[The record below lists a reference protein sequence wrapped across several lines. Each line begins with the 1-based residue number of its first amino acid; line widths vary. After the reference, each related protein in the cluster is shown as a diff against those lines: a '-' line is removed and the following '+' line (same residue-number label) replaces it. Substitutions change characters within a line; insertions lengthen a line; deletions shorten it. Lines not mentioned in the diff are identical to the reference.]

1 MDGEWTLVAVTLLC
15 GIFFWSFF
23 QLKWSRQKQNLEKK
37 LQTPRKKREACL
49 KQAEEAVSH
58 FKAEHPGLDLSPIMD
73 LPLSELSQQI
83 RDGSL
88 QPDVVLHAYI
98 EKALEV
104 NSKLNCGTAFLTESL
119 KQLEDI
125 ETHKDGLLYGIPI
138 SIKENIDYKGYD
150 STCGVF
156 SMVNSPAAQDSVVVK
171 VLKRQGAV
179 PFIKTNVPQA
189 LYNYECSNPIY
200 GTTVNPHN
208 LQKTCG
214 GSTGG
219 EAALIGGGGSILGLG
234 SDLGG
239 SLRIPAAFCG
249 VCALKPTTNRI
260 SLLGMNSCVK
270 GIKSVRSSLGPM
282 ARDVNSLAL
291 CMRALLNK
299 DMFTLD
305 PTIPPLPFKHEVYE
319 SSERLRIGY
328 YDNDGYMQPSP
339 GMSRALQEA
348 KALLEQAGHM
358 VVLEAGKIGKRKDL
372 SKFDKG
378 QIVTARRL
386 HQSISKTATL
396 VECSRSAVLVPF
408 KPPRIRTA
416 IHEYFLKILLAD
428 GCATVR
434 SHLKEGPINPCLQI
448 GRSFDLPRFLK
459 KIMSLVLNF
468 THPHIASLLDCTCGV
483 SSVAEL
489 WKQQNVAENYIHEF
503 IEEWEKLELD
513 VVICPIL
520 GPAINFTY
528 SGRLTSGTSYTAL
541 YNVLNFPV
549 GVVPITKV
557 TAEDEDQLR
566 HYKGT
571 FGGYAD
577 KLLIKALQDGVGLPL
592 AVQCVSLPWQ
602 DELCLRLMREL
613 EAVCAK
619 NKQSNTQ

>member
-1 MDGEWTLVAVTLLC
+1 MDSEWTLVAVALLC
-15 GIFFWSFF
+15 GIFCWCFF
-23 QLKWSRQKQNLEKK
+23 QLKWSRQKENLERK
-37 LQTPRKKREACL
+37 LQTARKRREACL
-49 KQAEEAVSH
+49 KQAEEAVGR

-73 LPLSELSQQI
+73 LPLPELSQQI

-88 QPDVVLHAYI
+88 QSDVVLHAYI

-150 STCGVF
+150 STCGV
-156 SMVNSPAAQDSVVVK
+156 SGMVNSPAAQDSVVVK
-171 VLKRQGAV
+171 VLKRQGAI

-234 SDLGG
+234 SDIGG

-249 VCALKPTTNRI
+249 VCALKPTANRI

-270 GIKSVRSSLGPM
+270 GMKSVLSSVGPM

-305 PTIPPLPFKHEVYE
+305 PTIPPLPFKQEVYE

-348 KALLEQAGHM
+348 RAFLEQAGH
-358 VVLEAGKIGKRKDL
+358 K
-372 SKFDKG
+372 
-378 QIVTARRL
+378 
-386 HQSISKTATL
+386 
-396 VECSRSAVLVPF
+396 
-408 KPPRIRTA
+408 
-416 IHEYFLKILLAD
+416 
-428 GCATVR
+428 
-434 SHLKEGPINPCLQI
+434 
-448 GRSFDLPRFLK
+448 
-459 KIMSLVLNF
+459 
-468 THPHIASLLDCTCGV
+468 HPHIASVLDCTCGL
-483 SSVAEL
+483 SSVADL

-503 IEEWEKLELD
+503 IEEWEKLQLD

-520 GPAINFTY
+520 GPAIDFTY
-528 SGRLTSGTSYTAL
+528 SGLTSITSGMSYAAL
-541 YNVLNFPV
+541 YNLLNFPA
-549 GVVPITKV
+549 GVVPITTV

-577 KLLIKALQDGVGLPL
+577 KLFIKMLQDAVGLPL

-613 EAVCAK
+613 ETLCAK
-619 NKQSNTQ
+619 NQQSNTRQ